1 LHDTSEE
8 YVTSQKAHFY
18 NHDIVML
25 CVTMTCTDL
34 YQTGEQSVLN
44 TVKDAVMFEDF
55 EVLCFVQEV
64 LVRVLAT
71 HGVGA
76 HLGLGHLLRDLTSGC
91 VIVSCAGRLD
101 ENKQRDIPLLLPRMK
116 L

>member
-1 LHDTSEE
+1 
-8 YVTSQKAHFY
+8 
-18 NHDIVML
+18 
-25 CVTMTCTDL
+25 MTRANL

-44 TVKDAVMFEDF
+44 TVKDAVVFEDL

-71 HGVGA
+71 HGVCT
-76 HLGLGHLLRDLTSGC
+76 HLSLSHLLCNLTGSC
-91 VIVSCAGRLD
+91 VIVSYTGKLD
-101 ENKQRDIPLLLPRMK
+101 ESKQGNVPLLLPRMK